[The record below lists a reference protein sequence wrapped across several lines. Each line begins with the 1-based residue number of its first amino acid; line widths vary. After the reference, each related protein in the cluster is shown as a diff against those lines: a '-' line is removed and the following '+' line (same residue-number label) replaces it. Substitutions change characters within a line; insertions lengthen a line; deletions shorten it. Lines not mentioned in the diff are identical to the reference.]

1 MLSLRSR
8 PLHLIVHK
16 AFTTRSQLV
25 HKSSKKRT
33 AQAPDFYEKG
43 TRNSTNPPKWS
54 WGESN
59 PRPSAGGRTCY
70 NHSRHC
76 L

>member
-1 MLSLRSR
+1 VLSLRSR

-16 AFTTRSQLV
+16 AFTIRSQLV

-43 TRNSTNPPKWS
+43 TRNSTNPPG
-54 WGESN
+54 WGVSEIGL
-59 PRPSAGGRTCY
+59 A
-70 NHSRHC
+70 
-76 L
+76 LMA